1 MSLMLLF
8 AAAILAS
15 EPPPPPR
22 PAAAVAQATA
32 TVRVIRAVTLKL
44 DGSAN
49 DEAPAPRNAVVAS
62 ADGSR
67 RSVKIIEFQ

>member
-8 AAAILAS
+8 AAAILAAD
-15 EPPPPPR
+15 PPPPR
-22 PAAAVAQATA
+22 QASVVAQATA

-49 DEAPAPRNAVVAS
+49 DEAPAPRNALIAS
-62 ADGSR
+62 ADGTHR
-67 RSVKIIEFQ
+67 PIKLIEFQ

>member
-8 AAAILAS
+8 AAAILAAD
-15 EPPPPPR
+15 PPPPR
-22 PAAAVAQATA
+22 QASVVAQATA

-67 RSVKIIEFQ
+67 RSVKLIEFQ

>member
-1 MSLMLLF
+1 MLPMLLF

-15 EPPPPPR
+15 DPPPR
-22 PAAAVAQATA
+22 PASAVVQATA

>member
-8 AAAILAS
+8 AAAILAAD
-15 EPPPPPR
+15 PPPPR
-22 PAAAVAQATA
+22 QASAVAQATA

-49 DEAPAPRNAVVAS
+49 DEAPAPRNALIAS
-62 ADGSR
+62 ADGTHR
-67 RSVKIIEFQ
+67 PIKLIEFQ

>member
-8 AAAILAS
+8 AAAILAAD
-15 EPPPPPR
+15 PPPPR
-22 PAAAVAQATA
+22 QAAAVAQATA

-49 DEAPAPRNAVVAS
+49 DEAPAPRNALIAS
-62 ADGSR
+62 AEGTHR
-67 RSVKIIEFQ
+67 PIKLIEFQ